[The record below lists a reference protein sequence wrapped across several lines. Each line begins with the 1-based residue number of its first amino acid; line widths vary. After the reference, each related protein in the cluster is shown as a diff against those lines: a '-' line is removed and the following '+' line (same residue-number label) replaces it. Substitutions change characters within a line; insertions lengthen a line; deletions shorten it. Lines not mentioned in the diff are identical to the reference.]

1 MKVSELFDKYGS
13 DKNERNG
20 YGHAYDELLTPRK
33 KSVKAVLE
41 IGVFHGASLRA
52 WRDFFPNAVVYGFD
66 VHPSFMLVEDRIQ
79 TCLVDST
86 QADEVDLRMVRL
98 NGIQFDLIVDD
109 GSHILRHQLLTLA
122 NLWRY
127 VKPGG
132 LYVVEDILDQKS
144 LESLSFIGNATVTDK
159 RWETGVEGAVM
170 MAIRKEQK

>member
-1 MKVSELFDKYGS
+1 MKVSELLDKYGS
-13 DKNERNG
+13 DKTERNG
-20 YGHAYDELLTPRK
+20 YGPAYDALLTPVK
-33 KSVKAVLE
+33 ESVRAVLE
-41 IGVFHGASLRA
+41 VGVFHGASLRA
-52 WRDFFPNAVVYGFD
+52 WRDFFPNAMVYGFD

-86 QADEVDLRMVRL
+86 MADEVDLRVSRI
-98 NGIQFDLIVDD
+98 GDIQFDLIVDD

-132 LYVVEDILDQKS
+132 LYVIEDILDQKS
-144 LESLSFIGNATVTDK
+144 LESLSFVGNATVTDNRK
-159 RWETGVEGAVM
+159 ATGVEGAVM